1 MQKKNTLQTLYNE
14 TLLKKVFKKM
24 QKVAKKHC
32 KKQSK
37 KPKISKTHLQK
48 IIAES
53 YCEK

>member
-32 KKQSK
+32 KKHSK
-37 KPKISKTHLQK
+37 KLQNTFKK

-53 YCEK
+53 FCEK